1 MSNGP
6 GAVVRNWSWLAVL
19 LCLGPSS
26 AWAAISDDSDLCA
39 GAIAQAEA
47 ARVLPA
53 GLLTAVAVAE
63 SGRYDRGRRG
73 VAPWPWTVNNG
84 GDGRYFG
91 SKEEAIAHVERLRAA
106 GERNIDVGC
115 MQINLMHH
123 PDAFASLDDA
133 FEPGRNVAYGASYL
147 RALEQESRS
156 WERAVERYHTADPE
170 RGRAY
175 RERVYQ
181 RWAMAPSI
189 PGQAAP
195 TSARTAEP
203 TVVASA
209 ADEPSGGLGGLRRL
223 RPVREPSFDAARG
236 AGTAIRSGYLNLRG
250 TDSRVAVLRPS
261 ADRQLRPIVRPP
273 RRSSVGLVRLSGSR
287 RTLAFLGP

>member
-1 MSNGP
+1 MANGP
-6 GAVVRNWSWLAVL
+6 GAVVRNWWWLAVL
-19 LCLGPSS
+19 LCLGPSW

-39 GAIAQAEA
+39 GAIAQAET

-73 VAPWPWTVNNG
+73 VSPWPWTVNNG

-91 SKEEAIAHVERLRAA
+91 SKQEAIAHVERLRAA

-123 PDAFASLDDA
+123 PDAFASLDEA
-133 FEPGRNVAYGASYL
+133 FEPGRNVAYGAGYL

-181 RWAMAPSI
+181 RWA
-189 PGQAAP
+189 AAP
-195 TSARTAEP
+195 TSGQAAEP

-209 ADEPSGGLGGLRRL
+209 AADEPRREPGGLRRL
-223 RPVREPSFDAARG
+223 RPVREPSLEAARG
-236 AGTAIRSGYLNLRG
+236 TGTGTGMRSGYLNLRG
-250 TDSRVAVLRPS
+250 TDSRVAVLRPA

>member
-1 MSNGP
+1 M
-6 GAVVRNWSWLAVL
+6 RNWAWLAVL
-19 LCLGPSS
+19 LCLCPFW
-26 AWAAISDDSDLCA
+26 AWAAITQDADLCA

-47 ARVLPA
+47 SRVLPG

-115 MQINLMHH
+115 MQISLLHH
-123 PDAFASLDDA
+123 PEAFASLDEA
-133 FEPGRNVAYGASYL
+133 FEPGANVAYGARYL
-147 RALEQESRS
+147 RALEQETRS
-156 WERAVERYHTADPE
+156 WDRAVERYHTADPE

-181 RWAMAPSI
+181 RWAGASATA
-189 PGQAAP
+189 GQPAS
-195 TSARTAEP
+195 TSGQTAEP
-203 TVVASA
+203 IVVASA
-209 ADEPSGGLGGLRRL
+209 AAEEPSRDLGGLRRL
-223 RPVREPSFDAARG
+223 RPVRELNLDASRS
-236 AGTAIRSGYLNLRG
+236 AGTGIRTGYLNLRG
-250 TDSRVAVLRPS
+250 TDSRVAVLRPA